1 MNESLE
7 GAKTLL
13 DNIVIF
19 SHYVIGIPLRPYQQ
33 KPLRIIAESVLRRE
47 GLTFLLIFPRQSGKN
62 EAVAHLFV
70 YLLNILHQ
78 NEGQMVFGAVGDGLG
93 RGISRL
99 EARLDN
105 DWNQG
110 LWQVKQRPAQRILGQ
125 AAVTFLSTHPQAAA
139 RGETAKWLLVIDE
152 LQEQDL
158 LHLEAVFEP
167 MRAANNAT
175 ALYLGTVKTTSDA
188 LWQKKN
194 ALEALTAQDGH
205 QRVFLVSPEEVT
217 AANEAYGRFLAA
229 KVAQFG
235 RHHPVVKSEY
245 YNEPIDGDGGLFDGR
260 RLALMQGTHRRQ
272 RQPSDSAPTNG
283 SGIYI
288 ATLDVAGQDEAATD
302 PLAALSNPARDYTVG
317 HIFELVAGGADN
329 PEPTYRAVDVFVDQG
344 GRHFQ
349 DVEGRPQLAERLLAW
364 LHQWRVTHLVAD
376 SSGVGA
382 GLVDWLAARL
392 GRERV
397 TGYTF
402 TQPNKAKLGAMF
414 LAVVETGRFRYWASE
429 REGDEAAKFFEE
441 AAACRYSLSPNGRF
455 EQDLR
460 WGVWDYAQHDDRLIS
475 AALVAVYDGL
485 VREGKILVG
494 RAKSAV
500 IEPVDILDREQW

>member
-1 MNESLE
+1 MKEFLR

-13 DNIVIF
+13 GDITLF
-19 SHYVIGIPLRPYQQ
+19 SQYVIGVPLWPYQQ
-33 KPLRIIAESVLRRE
+33 RPLRIIAESVLRGE
-47 GLTFLLIFPRQSGKN
+47 GETFLLVFPRQSGKN
-62 EAVAHLFV
+62 EVVAHLFV

-78 NEGQMVFGAVGDGLG
+78 KEGQMVFGAVGDGLG

-105 DWNQG
+105 SWNRER
-110 LWQVKQRPAQRILGQ
+110 WRPKKGPTRRMLGK
-125 AAVTFLSTHPQAAA
+125 AAVTFLSTHPYAAA
-139 RGETAKWLLVIDE
+139 RGETANWLLVIDE
-152 LQEQDL
+152 LQEQDP

-175 ALYLGTVKTTSDA
+175 ALYLGTVKTTTDA
-188 LWQKKN
+188 LWRKKN
-194 ALEALTAQDGH
+194 ALEALTAQDGR
-205 QRVFLVSPEEVT
+205 QRVFIVSPEEVS
-217 AANEAYGRFLAA
+217 AANESYGRFLQS

-260 RLALMQGTHRRQ
+260 RMALMQGTHRHQ
-272 RQPSDSAPTNG
+272 RRPGRDQFGQRDSAV
-283 SGIYI
+283 YI
-288 ATLDVAGQDEAATD
+288 ATLDVAGQDEGATD
-302 PLAALSNPARDYTVG
+302 LLAALDNPGRDYTVG
-317 HIFELVAGGADN
+317 HIFELVAGSDN
-329 PEPTYRAVDVFVDQG
+329 KPEPTYRAVDVFVDQG

-349 DVEGRPQLAERLLAW
+349 DVEGRPQLAERLLSW
-364 LHQWRVTHLVAD
+364 LQQWQVSHLVAD

-397 TGYTF
+397 TGHLF
-402 TQPNKAKLGAMF
+402 TQSSKAALGAKF

-429 REGDEAAKFFEE
+429 YEGDEAAKFFDEV
-441 AAACRYSLSPNGRF
+441 AACRYSLAPGGRF
-455 EQDLR
+455 ERDLR
-460 WGVWDYAQHDDRLIS
+460 WGVWAGGHDDRLIS

-485 VREGKILVG
+485 VRDGRLVMG
-494 RAKSAV
+494 EAASAV
-500 IEPVDILDREQW
+500 IHPNDPLDSLGY